1 MFLQRNS
8 KPPLAR
14 PKRFRKVIVMTRA
27 KRETT
32 VEGLCERA
40 DPASPVEH
48 LIVCP
53 DCGQIFDC
61 RDEGQVRHHARQG
74 HDPKL

>member
-1 MFLQRNS
+1 M
-8 KPPLAR
+8 AR
-14 PKRFRKVIVMTRA
+14 S

-32 VEGLCERA
+32 VKELCERA

-61 RDEGQVRHHARQG
+61 RDGAQVSHHAKAG
-74 HDPKL
+74 HEPKL